1 MTGETMHFDLT
12 SEQQAI
18 ADSAARFTE
27 REYNWDTRMHAIRG
41 EEGRDPAHWAT
52 FAELGWLGAGLSE
65 EAGGFGGG
73 AVENAAIAL
82 ELGKALVNEPFAA
95 HVACLTLLASSNN
108 GAIAAWIEPVIM
120 GQMRISVALQEPQAR
135 GDFDQI
141 STRYDKDGDA
151 YRLNGAK
158 SLVEGALHA
167 QQLLVPALGENG
179 LAIFA
184 LDTAA
189 KGLTRRPY
197 RLLDNRHVCDFA
209 LEDVRA
215 LPQAMLASGAEAQ
228 EALSHAIDQSL
239 VVLCAEAL
247 GTMESA
253 LWATRDYLLTRT
265 QFRVPLAS
273 FQALQHRMADMLI
286 ELEMTRSLLFH
297 ALGAAEADA
306 ATRTAA
312 ASALK
317 VQTGHAGLLI
327 GKEAIQMHGGIG
339 VTEELAI
346 SHYFRR
352 LYVVSRLLGDEAVHL
367 ARFANKVDAK

>member
-1 MTGETMHFDLT
+1 MTGEKMHFDLT

-18 ADSAARFTE
+18 ADSVARFTE
-27 REYNWDTRMHAIRG
+27 REYNWDLRMRAIRG

-52 FAELGWLGAGLSE
+52 FADLGWLGAGLSE

-73 AVENAAIAL
+73 AVENAAIAQA
-82 ELGKALVNEPFAA
+82 LGKALVNEPFAA
-95 HVACLTLLASSNN
+95 HVASLTLLAASEN
-108 GAIAAWIEPVIM
+108 GAIAGWIEPVIM
-120 GQMRISVALQEPQAR
+120 GEMRVAAALQEPQAR
-135 GDFDQI
+135 GDFGQVA
-141 STRYDKDGDA
+141 TRYATDGNGYRLDGD
-151 YRLNGAK
+151 K

-167 QQLLVPALGENG
+167 QQFLVPAIGEHG

-184 LDTAA
+184 VDATAQ
-189 KGLTRRPY
+189 GLTRRPY
-197 RLLDNRHVCDFA
+197 RLLDNRHVCDLA
-209 LEDVRA
+209 LRGAWVGPDAV
-215 LPQAMLASGAEAQ
+215 LASGARAQ
-228 EALSHAIDQSL
+228 GALAHAIDQAL

-253 LWATRDYLLTRT
+253 LWATRDYLQTRT

-312 ASALK
+312 VSALK
-317 VQTGHAGLLI
+317 VQTGHAGLRI

-346 SHYFRR
+346 SHYYRR

-367 ARFANKVDAK
+367 ARFADEVDAK